1 MIHAASAKLV
11 ANFLSRSE
19 TKICDGHTEAIVEAK
34 DVLGFQIPM
43 INTQSM
49 AIVNCVEQLKENI
62 LYEGVVSKVATAMEN
77 LRKQIVVRC
86 VIHDD
91 ISVVK
96 VLHNA
101 VECDN
106 ARMSGCDLMQSDLA
120 DMNLSLARSLVSR
133 SNQALYSV

>member
-49 AIVNCVEQLKENI
+49 AIVSCIEQLKENI
-62 LYEGVVSKVATAMEN
+62 LDETVVSKIATAMEN
-77 LRKQIVVRC
+77 VREQILVRC
-86 VIHDD
+86 IVHDD
-91 ISVVK
+91 VHVCLVE
-96 VLHNA
+96 VLHDT
-101 VECDN
+101 VEGDN
-106 ARMSGCDLMQSDLA
+106 AQVSRCDLA
-120 DMNLSLARSLVSR
+120 DMRA
-133 SNQALYSV
+133 

>member
-34 DVLGFQIPM
+34 DVLGLQIPM

-62 LYEGVVSKVATAMEN
+62 LDEGVVSQIAAAMEN
-77 LRKQIVVRC
+77 LRKQIMIRC

-91 ISVVK
+91 ISVVE

-106 ARMSGCDLMQSDLA
+106 ARVSGCDLMQSDLA
-120 DMNLSLARSLVSR
+120 DMNLSLARSLVS
-133 SNQALYSV
+133 